1 MEINKYKVFL
11 SYRTDDEKSELQTL
25 VLNSLEKNDERVL
38 AVSKFIVIT
47 LFVYFLFKF
56 NLVDELQLFGL
67 SIRSS
72 EMLFSVMPSILS
84 ISYFLYMNIQF
95 RKQELKYLLDTQLKN
110 KYKISTKK
118 PIDLHWITKLLTPLE
133 FNQTI
138 YSFKGKLSFINI
150 PMYLVFL
157 GVYLIPFWILWDG
170 ISLLLKFES
179 KTLYDYF
186 LIATPAVVS
195 SYTLLFFV
203 YIIWIGIKDQV
214 DGMDNINTP

>member
-1 MEINKYKVFL
+1 MEIKKYKVFL

-38 AVSKFIVIT
+38 AVTKFIVIT

-72 EMLFSVMPSILS
+72 KMLFSVMPSILS

-118 PIDLHWITKLLTPLE
+118 PLDLHWITKLLTPLE

-157 GVYLIPFWILWDG
+157 GIYLIPFWILWDG
-170 ISLLLKFES
+170 ISLLLKFDS

>member
-1 MEINKYKVFL
+1 MEIKKYKVFL

-38 AVSKFIVIT
+38 AVTKFIVIT

-72 EMLFSVMPSILS
+72 KMLFSVMPSILS

-118 PIDLHWITKLLTPLE
+118 PLDLHWITKLLTPLE

-157 GVYLIPFWILWDG
+157 GIY
-170 ISLLLKFES
+170 
-179 KTLYDYF
+179 
-186 LIATPAVVS
+186 
-195 SYTLLFFV
+195 
-203 YIIWIGIKDQV
+203 
-214 DGMDNINTP
+214 

>member
-1 MEINKYKVFL
+1 MEINKYKDFL

-38 AVSKFIVIT
+38 AVTKFIVIT

-72 EMLFSVMPSILS
+72 ELLFSVMPSILS
-84 ISYFLYMNIQF
+84 ISYFLYINIQL

-157 GVYLIPFWILWDG
+157 GIYLIPFWILWDG
-170 ISLLLKFES
+170 ISLLLQFDS

-186 LIATPAVVS
+186 LIATPTVVS

-214 DGMDNINTP
+214 DGIDNIHTP